1 MAKNRK
7 CLLCGTAY
15 SYCPTC
21 PADRNLPKYMVSFDT
36 ENCKSVFNTLVSN
49 TVGDLSDSEAK
60 KALSKLDL
68 SRKESYAKDTQKQ
81 IDRIMKVSEEKSETR
96 AINAPI
102 QEATKSHKQNFK
114 QKK

>member
-60 KALSKLDL
+60 KALSGLDL
-68 SRKESYAKDTQKQ
+68 SRKGSYAKDTQKQ
-81 IDRIMKVSEEKSETR
+81 IDRIMKVVDEKAETKVDST
-96 AINAPI
+96 PV
-102 QEATKSHKQNFK
+102 QETSKDHKHNFK